1 MVTLTQNADDVCRFA
16 RVSHEIAE
24 TLFSS
29 EVIVRLRTSDHLRGT
44 IMGASIGNNAVEGG
58 NPWSCSW
65 FGSLKLQTD
74 FGPHEI
80 DYLTIE
86 AVTPVGVP

>member
-1 MVTLTQNADDVCRFA
+1 
-16 RVSHEIAE
+16 
-24 TLFSS
+24 
-29 EVIVRLRTSDHLRGT
+29 
-44 IMGASIGNNAVEGG
+44 MGASIGNNAVEGG
-58 NPWSCSW
+58 NPWSWSW